1 MFILNQQALI
11 NVKCKYVQKFWV
23 SRHFNVLT
31 KHIQM
36 AQSVNVIYIYRLD
49 YYNRLWV
56 HFTFEISWLDLW
68 KFHLGAVHQ
77 TCHFVD
83 LAEWKNIFWCQ
94 KFQENQDLIS
104 DRVFLCLGPSVRRVT
119 DGENASEIWGQ
130 IFVLNY
136 TRAPASLGLLQRLA
150 SCGPGLVKCPN
161 IRQNKHHSFG
171 NIQPSFFPEV

>member
-1 MFILNQQALI
+1 MFIFCQQALI

-23 SRHFNVLT
+23 DISRFQLKTHSNGTKYINV
-31 KHIQM
+31 
-36 AQSVNVIYIYRLD
+36 IYRLD
-49 YYNRLWV
+49 YYHRLRV

-77 TCHFVD
+77 TCHFAD

-104 DRVFLCLGPSVRRVT
+104 DRVFLCLGLSVTRVT
-119 DGENASEIWGQ
+119 DGKNASEIGW

-136 TRAPASLGLLQRLA
+136 TRAPAALGLLQTLA
-150 SCGPGLVKCPN
+150 PCGPGLVKCPN